1 MQETNNLSTY
11 RQSLKDKILETAMSL
26 FMRKGI
32 RAVKMD
38 DIANILSISKRTLY
52 EVYSDKEHLL
62 YEGIKIYQGRRHEQ
76 MKDIVARSSNVMDV
90 LLQTYKLNI
99 ESFRETAPVFYSDME
114 KYPAI
119 AEYFDQE
126 HRATRSQFIDFLRR
140 GIEEQY
146 FRDDMNLELI
156 TDMFDALGKYI
167 MSTQL
172 YMRYPMDE
180 IWQNIVLVSL
190 RGICTSGGVKVIDA
204 FLFKETQM

>member
-62 YEGIKIYQGRRHEQ
+62 YEGIKIYHGRRHER

-90 LLQTYKLNI
+90 LLQIYKINI
-99 ESFRETAPVFYSDME
+99 ESFRETAPVFFSDME
-114 KYPAI
+114 KYPVI
-119 AEYFDQE
+119 AEYFEQE
-126 HRATRSQFIDFLRR
+126 NMSTRTQFIDFLRR

-146 FRDDMNLELI
+146 FRNGMNLELI
-156 TDMFDALGKYI
+156 TEMFDALGKYI

-190 RGICTSGGVKVIDA
+190 RGICTNRGVKVIDA
-204 FLFKETQM
+204 FLFNETQM